1 MMEYEEFRKKSR
13 KFLTERATQILW
25 KKHNGEKL
33 DIKDSNYYRNHLKP
47 KIKAIGILKEILED
61 LK

>member
-1 MMEYEEFRKKSR
+1 MEYKDFKKMSR
-13 KFLTERATQILW
+13 KFLTERATQVLW
-25 KKHNGEKL
+25 KKYNGEEL

-47 KIKAIGILKEILED
+47 KIKAIKSLKIMLEN